1 MCTLICIQIETQLYI
16 QSNCFLIQDGSAART
31 TARNLYSLLSLG
43 TVERAPLQL
52 KELAAKYKFKP
63 ASGQPTASGANAWLP
78 AARLAALRTKPD
90 QFGAPE
96 RRLIETIGN
105 YLAGTSPVGSVG
117 LEKAFHPQPSALI
130 GKAEMS
136 REMDYVN
143 GHWPASGDGLRP
155 TDPFGDICTTA
166 RVVHELITLHHGSAK
181 SIPIWIPV
189 FR

>member
-1 MCTLICIQIETQLYI
+1 M
-16 QSNCFLIQDGSAART
+16 
-31 TARNLYSLLSLG
+31 
-43 TVERAPLQL
+43 
-52 KELAAKYKFKP
+52 
-63 ASGQPTASGANAWLP
+63 LP
-78 AARLAALRTKPD
+78 AARLAALRTRPD

-96 RRLIETIGN
+96 RRLTEAIDN
-105 YLAGTSPVGSVG
+105 NLYGTSPVGSVG
-117 LEKAFHPQPSALI
+117 LEKALYPQPSALL